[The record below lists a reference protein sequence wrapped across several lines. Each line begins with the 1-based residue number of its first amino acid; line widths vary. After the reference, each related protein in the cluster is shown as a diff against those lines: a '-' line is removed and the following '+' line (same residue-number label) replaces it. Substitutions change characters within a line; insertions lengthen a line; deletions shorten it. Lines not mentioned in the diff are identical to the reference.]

1 MITINTQQELEALI
15 DDNGNIVIEDDLK
28 INCNI
33 EINANI
39 SAWNLNVWN
48 LKARNINCFN
58 INALDID
65 ALDINAGDIEARD
78 INAGD
83 IKAWNINAEKY
94 FIKPLNIEAA
104 RDIYAMGDIKADN
117 ISYYAACFAYNSI
130 ICKSIKGRR
139 DNSKHFVLDGTITE
153 TNNS

>member
-65 ALDINAGDIEARD
+65 AGDIEAR
-78 INAGD
+78 D